1 MHLQH
6 LAVERDSGLVRLRLS
21 GRPLGQREAMELA
34 ATATDLLEDRSV
46 RLVVI
51 ESAGP
56 DFCPGPAADLD
67 PLLVD
72 PTEVLSRL
80 RPPVV
85 AHVVGRAS
93 SVGCELALAADVLV
107 AGPDGRLILSDV
119 TEGRLP
125 CWGGTQRLVRAVGRP
140 RALEVLLLGA
150 EMRGDELGAMTSLD
164 DVVQTLLARA
174 PVALELAKEAIER
187 GAEMP
192 MRDGLR
198 LEGDLNHLLQTT
210 ADRAEGLAA
219 FFEKRP
225 ARFEGQ

>member
-1 MHLQH
+1 VHLQH